1 MKKTLYRLVDNLF
14 PRVITVALF
23 VVTTA
28 CCLNAIQFVAI
39 GNYNQAALFG
49 FITFLLG
56 VLTDQTYKA
65 LWTPRKSN
73 H

>member
-1 MKKTLYRLVDNLF
+1 MKKLLYRLVDNLF

-28 CCLNAIQFVAI
+28 CCLNAIQFI
-39 GNYNQAALFG
+39 TNGDYNQASLFG
-49 FITFLLG
+49 FLTLLLG
-56 VLTDQTYKA
+56 VLTDQIYKA
-65 LWTPRKSN
+65 LWTPKKSN